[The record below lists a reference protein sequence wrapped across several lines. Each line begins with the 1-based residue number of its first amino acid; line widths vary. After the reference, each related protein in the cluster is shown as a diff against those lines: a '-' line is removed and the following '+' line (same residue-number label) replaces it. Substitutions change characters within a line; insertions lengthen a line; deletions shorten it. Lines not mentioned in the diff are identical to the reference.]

1 VTGGSDAGC
10 AIIAEA
16 HGPERL
22 PLPLLRPVDRT
33 SKILWSIAAD
43 PKPSDAASVSA
54 AGNSMLS
61 EDLWK
66 HEAPMQRAVSWIG
79 GIFCAIGVAL
89 IAASIVMNFFGLEA
103 SYNFGDPAK
112 YQLYLV
118 PFWQIGLAAVATG
131 CVFRLSSRSDQTLR

>member
-1 VTGGSDAGC
+1 
-10 AIIAEA
+10 
-16 HGPERL
+16 
-22 PLPLLRPVDRT
+22 
-33 SKILWSIAAD
+33 
-43 PKPSDAASVSA
+43 
-54 AGNSMLS
+54 MLS

-112 YQLYLV
+112 YQFYLV

-131 CVFRLSSRSDQTLR
+131 CVLRLSSRSDQTLR